1 MIRPF
6 SSNAIARTH
15 RVLREPGIGL
25 EWRGKE
31 RTTAVRNAVGYMR
44 LALTGASG
52 GSLTEL
58 APDLLGVGMGELV
71 QYDQGPPPRGSRG
84 DEVSGGVMGIANMS
98 EDLNL
103 VMAVRGSRSWSGVAE
118 ADDRLLMMP
127 RC

>member
-1 MIRPF
+1 
-6 SSNAIARTH
+6 
-15 RVLREPGIGL
+15 
-25 EWRGKE
+25 
-31 RTTAVRNAVGYMR
+31 MR